1 MIGELFTKCVHSIRQ
16 ISNDNASQRAWY
28 RFLRNTNTTEAEIT
42 KQITDQCAYA
52 TKGRVVLSIQDTTE
66 INLYSHKNRISHDE
80 AIGKTNASRYG
91 LGFLM
96 HPSFVIDAWSG
107 FPFGYSDVKIWNRSN
122 DKSTKHDRKYLK
134 LPIQEKESYRWI
146 EASFNTQKT
155 LSEAERIII
164 VQDREGDIY
173 EQFAT
178 VPDKKTD
185 LLVRA
190 KSNRVLEG
198 GEKLFDKVSASE
210 VAGTYSI
217 NLEGDKRKNQEKRS
231 ADLEVRF
238 CSTTLKRPASA
249 SKEVKDE
256 VSLYI
261 IEAREINSNSKSLIN
276 WKLLTT
282 CPITNIEDALLVI
295 QWYSWRWM
303 IEEVFRILKKE
314 GYNIEASELESPKA
328 VRKLSLFMLS
338 TITKLFQMRYCY
350 HIPEG
355 ENLESM
361 MCFSEQEIE
370 CLDIQCTILEGKTKK
385 RQNPFPK
392 ESLSH
397 VTWIIARLGGWKG
410 YKSERPPGITT
421 LWIGLMRFYDIFEG
435 WKMYKDVY
443 TR

>member
-1 MIGELFTKCVHSIRQ
+1 MEIDFEGCFGDRRLQLRARKMVSELFTKCVHSIRQ

-28 RFLRNTNTTEAEIT
+28 RFLRNDNTTEEEIA
-42 KQITDQCAYA
+42 KQITDLCGCAI
-52 TKGRVVLSIQDTTE
+52 KGRVVLSIQDTTE

-80 AIGKTNASRYG
+80 SIGKTNASKYG

-96 HPSFVIDAWSG
+96 HPSFVVDAWSG

-122 DKSTKHDRKYLK
+122 DKTTKHDRKYLK

-146 EASFNTQKT
+146 EASLNTKKT

-178 VPDKKTD
+178 VPDKRTD
-185 LLVRA
+185 LLIRA

-198 GEKLFDKVSASE
+198 GEKLFDKVGASE
-210 VAGTYSI
+210 VTGTYSI
-217 NLEGDKRKNQEKRS
+217 NIAGDKRKNQTKRT

-238 CSTTLKRPASA
+238 CPATIKRSAIASR
-249 SKEVKDE
+249 EVKDE

-314 GYNIEASELESPKA
+314 GYNIEASELESAKA
-328 VRKLSLFMLS
+328 VRKLSLLMLS

-350 HIPEG
+350 KIPEG
-355 ENLESM
+355 ENL
-361 MCFSEQEIE
+361 
-370 CLDIQCTILEGKTKK
+370 
-385 RQNPFPK
+385 
-392 ESLSH
+392 
-397 VTWIIARLGGWKG
+397 
-410 YKSERPPGITT
+410 
-421 LWIGLMRFYDIFEG
+421 
-435 WKMYKDVY
+435 
-443 TR
+443 